1 MGQIIGG
8 EIKTKLGDNNE
19 LLQKVVDTTLI
30 GSGGGG
36 TLNPEQA
43 DRFIDYMVDQ
53 SVLVKE
59 VRFIRMNAPTREI
72 DKIAI
77 GTRKVRKATE
87 NVDDHVDADPSF
99 SKITLQTVKL
109 RLDWSLTT
117 ESLEDNLEGA
127 ALEDHIARLMSGQ
140 FANDLEDLYI
150 SGDVTNT
157 GDPLLKA
164 LDGWYKRALNGAH
177 VVSAPALTDVSH
189 RLDKATFNTAIKAMP
204 KKYMQQRSQLRFY
217 TGTSPLQDWL
227 NALTDRSTPLGDS
240 VIFGSPTNSQGGGV
254 TNLRPFGIP
263 VIEVPLYD
271 ETLAGTYSGQTG
283 NHTFMDLTFPQ
294 NRIVGVQR
302 EVKVYREFKPKKDAI
317 EYTVFVRVCNAVE
330 NLDAWVFVKDIRIQ

>member
-1 MGQIIGG
+1 MS
-8 EIKTKLGDNNE
+8 ETNE

-53 SVLVKE
+53 SVLTKE
-59 VRFIRMNAPTREI
+59 VRFVRMNAPTREI
-72 DKIAI
+72 DKINL

-87 NVDDHVDADPSF
+87 NVDDHVDADVTF
-99 SKITLQTVKL
+99 AKITLQTVKV
-109 RLDWSLTT
+109 RLDWSLTS
-117 ESLEDNLEGA
+117 ESLEDNLEGP
-127 ALEDHIARLMSGQ
+127 ALEDHIARLMSAQ

-150 SGDVTNT
+150 NGDVTSV
-157 GDPLLKA
+157 DPLLKT

-189 RLDKATFNTAIKAMP
+189 RLDKATFNAAIKAMP
-204 KKYMQQRSQLRFY
+204 KKYMQQRTQLRFY

-227 NALTDRSTPLGDS
+227 NALTDRSTPLGDA
-240 VIFGSPTNSQGGGV
+240 VIFGSPTNSAGGGA

-263 VIEVPLYD
+263 VTEVPLYSED
-271 ETLAGTYSGQTG
+271 IQGSYSGAGANT
-283 NHTFMDLTFPQ
+283 TWMDLTFPQ

-317 EYTVFVRVCNAVE
+317 EYTVYMRICNQVE
-330 NLDAWVFVKDIRIQ
+330 NLDAWVFTKDIKIQ